1 MLKSSFVVF
10 QSDMKQNNENG
21 VKILFKALLFIVTG
35 CSTRYYPLD
44 LGLQTLQSCMNEN
57 KNGLKF
63 MLNHSCSVALQDAP
77 GQQEVQAEVQVEIQA
92 EVQAEAPDR
101 LGTTSELA
109 ARPVDALQ
117 ATFQPEEQI
126 LSGFR
131 WL

>member
-1 MLKSSFVVF
+1 
-10 QSDMKQNNENG
+10 
-21 VKILFKALLFIVTG
+21 
-35 CSTRYYPLD
+35 
-44 LGLQTLQSCMNEN
+44 
-57 KNGLKF
+57 
-63 MLNHSCSVALQDAP
+63 MLNHSCSIALQDAP

-92 EVQAEAPDR
+92 EVQAGVQAEAPDG